1 MGLFGSSRD
10 NGMGYANVENKQNFT
25 NEDLLAKLSEIK
37 VSFGT
42 PVMGDIK
49 GTQSILYKK
58 VVDMF
63 DVFVRVD
70 GNKIIM
76 GKIGTD
82 GVSGGKMALSAGLDM
97 FLGHKDA
104 DTSTVDR
111 AVSELCDVIKKLEE
125 GEAVKA
131 SASAGPANTS
141 TGAAITY
148 YMKQKAIS
156 LKPKFDIF
164 DRDEKPVYHV
174 EGDITRLNFSIQ
186 KNGAEVLKLKK
197 KLLALMPEYSVEK
210 AGSQIAK
217 IKKKMKF
224 TRPELVGEVNGREL
238 KISGDLLGFDFDLQV
253 GGTTIGHVDTD
264 RTIWSDC
271 YRISILDESL
281 VDVVVALAIVCDN
294 VVDQEQ
300 S

>member
-10 NGMGYANVENKQNFT
+10 NGMGYASVENKQNFT

-42 PVMGDIK
+42 PIMGEIK
-49 GTQSILYKK
+49 GTQSVLYKK
-58 VVDMF
+58 VVDEY

-70 GNKIIM
+70 GKKIIM
-76 GKIGTD
+76 GKMGTD
-82 GVSGGKMALSAGLDM
+82 GVSGGKMALNAGLDM
-97 FLGHKDA
+97 FLGHKGA

-125 GEAVKA
+125 GETVKESTA
-131 SASAGPANTS
+131 AGPANTS
-141 TGAAITY
+141 TGAAITL

-164 DRDEKPVYHV
+164 DRDERTVYHI
-174 EGDITRLNFSIQ
+174 EGDLTRLNFSIQ
-186 KNGAEVLKLKK
+186 KDGNEVLKLKK
-197 KLLALMPEYSVEK
+197 KLLSFMPEYSIEK

-217 IKKKMKF
+217 IKKKIKF
-224 TRPELVGEVNGREL
+224 TRPELVGEVNGQDL
-238 KISGDLLGFDFDLQV
+238 KISGDLMGFDFDLQI
-253 GGTTIGHVDTD
+253 GGKTIGHVDTD

-271 YRISILDESL
+271 YRISVLDESME
-281 VDVVVALAIVCDN
+281 DVVVALAIICDN
-294 VVDQEQ
+294 VVDQSQ

>member
-82 GVSGGKMALSAGLDM
+82 GVSGGKMALSAGL
-97 FLGHKDA
+97 
-104 DTSTVDR
+104 
-111 AVSELCDVIKKLEE
+111 
-125 GEAVKA
+125 
-131 SASAGPANTS
+131 
-141 TGAAITY
+141 
-148 YMKQKAIS
+148 
-156 LKPKFDIF
+156 
-164 DRDEKPVYHV
+164 
-174 EGDITRLNFSIQ
+174 
-186 KNGAEVLKLKK
+186 
-197 KLLALMPEYSVEK
+197 
-210 AGSQIAK
+210 
-217 IKKKMKF
+217 
-224 TRPELVGEVNGREL
+224 
-238 KISGDLLGFDFDLQV
+238 
-253 GGTTIGHVDTD
+253 
-264 RTIWSDC
+264 
-271 YRISILDESL
+271 
-281 VDVVVALAIVCDN
+281 
-294 VVDQEQ
+294 
-300 S
+300 

>member
-1 MGLFGSSRD
+1 MGLFSSTKD

-25 NEDLLAKLSEIK
+25 NEELLAKLSEIK

-63 DVFVRVD
+63 DVFARVD
-70 GNKIIM
+70 GKKIIM

-82 GVSGGKMALSAGLDM
+82 GVSGGKMALNAGLDM

-111 AVSELCDVIKKLEE
+111 AVSELCDVITKLES
-125 GEAVKA
+125 GETVKE
-131 SASAGPANTS
+131 SASAGPVNTS
-141 TGAAITY
+141 TGSAITL

-164 DRDEKPVYHV
+164 DKDEKTVYHI
-174 EGDITRLNFSIQ
+174 EGDITRTSFSVQ
-186 KNGAEVLKLKK
+186 ADGTEVLKLKK
-197 KLLALMPEYSVEK
+197 KILALLPEYSIEK
-210 AGSQIAK
+210 AGDRIAK

-224 TRPELVGEVNGREL
+224 TRPELIGEVNGQEL
-238 KISGDLLGFDFDLQV
+238 KISGDLMGFDFDIQV
-253 GGTTIGHVDTD
+253 GGKTIGHIDID
-264 RTIWSDC
+264 RNVWSDC
-271 YRISILDESL
+271 YRIAVLDESL
-281 VDVVVALAIVCDN
+281 KDVVAAIAIICDN
-294 VVDQEQ
+294 VVDQSQ